1 MTGIAPTY
9 VVEAVYAPDAATRR
23 EPVRD
28 EHLARARSLLAD
40 GTLIAVGA
48 FDDLSSSL
56 LVVATD
62 SEQRALEIVHSDVY
76 WREGVWVDVRL
87 RRLNRVLP

>member
-9 VVEAVYAPDAATRR
+9 VVEPEYAPDAAMRR

-28 EHLARARSLLAD
+28 EHLSRVRSLLAD
-40 GTLIAVGA
+40 GTLIAAGA

-62 SEQRALEIVHSDVY
+62 SEQQALDIVHSDVY